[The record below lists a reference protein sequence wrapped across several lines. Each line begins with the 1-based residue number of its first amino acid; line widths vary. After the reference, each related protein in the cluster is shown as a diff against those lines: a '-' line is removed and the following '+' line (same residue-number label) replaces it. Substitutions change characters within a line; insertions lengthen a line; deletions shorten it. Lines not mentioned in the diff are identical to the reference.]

1 MEPRGKSTRGGF
13 QTADYILEKQKKLG
27 LLEQFLREEINT
39 YYYKNFSAE
48 PCKFISS
55 WPASY
60 SLKGWFVQLKKDGY
74 QESHIHASGWLSG
87 VVYLKTVAPLK
98 NNEGAIELSL
108 HGYDLPILD
117 EAYPKKLHQPNVGD
131 IVYFH
136 LHFFIGRSFTTDD
149 ERCVI
154 AFDLFLRLRI
164 F

>member
-1 MEPRGKSTRGGF
+1 M
-13 QTADYILEKQKKLG
+13 
-27 LLEQFLREEINT
+27 REEINT
-39 YYYKNFSAE
+39 YYKNFSAE

-74 QESHIHASGWLSG
+74 QTSHIHPSGWLSG
-87 VVYLKTVAPLK
+87 VVYLKTVAPLE

-117 EAYPKKLHQPNVGD
+117 EAYPKKVHQPNVGD
-131 IVYFH
+131 IVLFPSSLFH
-136 LHFFIGRSFTTDD
+136 RTIPFTTDD

-154 AFDLFLRLRI
+154 AFDLVPET
-164 F
+164 